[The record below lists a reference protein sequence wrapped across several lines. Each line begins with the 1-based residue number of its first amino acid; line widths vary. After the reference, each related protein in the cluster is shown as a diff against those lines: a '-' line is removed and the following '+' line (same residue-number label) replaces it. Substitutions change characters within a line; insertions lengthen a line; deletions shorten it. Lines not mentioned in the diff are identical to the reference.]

1 MVSVLEKIK
10 TGKIIPCQSEEN
22 KCVKFRVQLWRTQFG
37 VWCLNFRSSGS
48 LPLNF
53 SFNLAKK

>member
-37 VWCLNFRSSGS
+37 VFG
-48 LPLNF
+48 
-53 SFNLAKK
+53 A